1 MNGRRGQVALYLVM
15 VLVAIMV
22 LVLANASAFLAV
34 RAKNHAMN
42 AGDAAALAAAHRQAE
57 LLNEIGRLNL
67 RHAEADAIQ
76 DYGRSREIVREQK
89 RLALLGPI
97 DCLRAAQEAA
107 RANGACV
114 SESMTR
120 ILRKHVDEI
129 RSRYKTLPEIFPEPW
144 EGAWDEYAAELAS
157 VVADGIVAGPDNIEF
172 LDGVWVFPLY
182 SPVFYNMIFSRSWCK
197 IVVNNWGWL
206 LNCDS
211 HNMPHPVYNENDVVV
226 NCEICSLHLE
236 LRPLYVSDGEPRRRF
251 REVMTLNGATFPPE
265 DEDEAEDDRASD
277 DPSRY
282 YFCYDSKVW
291 FDGDGTRVWKEM
303 DPESEFRFPVLARP
317 KPEFDVLGCSSVF
330 RVIETIPRL
339 LSGTSTSGAWSA
351 AAKPFGT
358 IQTSDGRS
366 IVTHEEAFRLV
377 LPAYEETRLI
387 PICAA
392 YADGHELPGADE
404 DWINHVREH
413 VPQYLAQG
421 VNGLPVCRYCHAL
434 TEWEDPLFRQ
444 GIAAWIDK
452 HGQTCVRPSGSGPSQ
467 QGGTSYAH

>member
-22 LVLANASAFLAV
+22 LVLTNAGAFLAV

-42 AGDAAALAAAHRQAE
+42 AGDAAALAAARRQAE

-67 RHAEADAIQ
+67 RHAEADASH
-76 DYGRSREIVREQK
+76 DYDRSREIVREQK
-89 RLALLGPI
+89 RLAFLGPI

-107 RANGACV
+107 RANGASV

-120 ILRKHVDEI
+120 ILAKHVNDI
-129 RSRYKTLPEIFPEPW
+129 RNRYKPLPEIFPEPW

-157 VVADGIVAGPDNIEF
+157 VVAGGIVAGPDNIEF

-182 SPVFYNMIFSRSWCK
+182 SPVFYSMIFSRAWCK
-197 IVVNNWGWL
+197 IVVNNWNWL

-211 HNMPHPVYNENDVVV
+211 HNMPHPVYNENDVIV
-226 NCEICSLHLE
+226 NCEICSLHLAI
-236 LRPLYVSDGEPRRRF
+236 RPLFIASEEDRLKF
-251 REVMTLNGATFPPE
+251 RETMTLNGAAFPPE
-265 DEDEAEDDRASD
+265 GEEKDVDERPSD

-282 YFCYDSKVW
+282 YFFYDSKVW
-291 FDGDGTRVWKEM
+291 FDGDDTRTWKEM
-303 DPESEFRFPVLARP
+303 DPESEFQFPVLARP

-339 LSGTSTSGAWSA
+339 LSDSTTSGSWSA

-358 IQTSDGRS
+358 IQTSEGRS
-366 IVTHEEAFRLV
+366 IVTHMDARGLV

-392 YADGHELPGADE
+392 YFGGQVLSGADE

-413 VPQYLAQG
+413 LPQYLAQG
-421 VNGLPVCRYCHAL
+421 VDGLPACRYCHAL
-434 TEWEDPLFRQ
+434 TEWEDSSFRQ
-444 GIAAWIDK
+444 EVAEWIDK
-452 HGQTCVRPSGSGPSQ
+452 NGQTCVRPSGSGPSQ
-467 QGGTSYAH
+467 RGGTSYAH